1 MTRPAL
7 TKHPDLAMVRD
18 NLRASHRMTFAIRP
32 YLASDQ
38 HWVFQCEVDLQEHER
53 AIHDPRLPQ
62 TRLPG
67 LPHTHE
73 YMKMLWDV
81 LGAHDGIM
89 LVAEDETGA
98 RRGLVAGSIVE
109 EPWPMETRDSWR
121 FAYVSDIYVEP
132 AARGSGLARQ
142 LLDALAEHFRQVD
155 PTLTRL
161 RINVLAANAIA
172 RHAYEK
178 AGFVP
183 YEVMY
188 ERALRPADK
197 KD

>member
-1 MTRPAL
+1 MPFR
-7 TKHPDLAMVRD
+7 
-18 NLRASHRMTFAIRP
+18 IRP
-32 YLASDQ
+32 YRAEDEAWVLA
-38 HWVFQCEVDLQEHER
+38 CEVDLQEHER

-67 LPHTHE
+67 LPHSHD
-73 YMKMLWDV
+73 YMAMLWDV
-81 LGAHDGIM
+81 LEANSGIM

-98 RRGLVAGSIVE
+98 RRGLIAGSIVE
-109 EPWPMETRDSWR
+109 EPWPMETKDSWR
-121 FAYVSDIYVEP
+121 FAYVSDIYIEP
-132 AARGSGLARQ
+132 AARGTGLAQQ
-142 LLDALAEHFRQVD
+142 LLDALAEHFRAVD

-178 AGFVP
+178 AGFLP

-188 ERALRPADK
+188 ERALRPTEN